1 MNWTY
6 ERLDENGNVQHCPM
20 VDADGSV
27 TGRVVIN
34 VKAWFDE
41 NPDERIARGWVK
53 HISYDYDE
61 IKEMCPHDP
70 QTQLLV
76 RSTRQ
81 VDEHTIEDAFHAID
95 KSEEAM
101 LMEDIFNTAGLYV
114 PTGHVIL
121 DGHGGV
127 IV

>member
-6 ERLDENGNVQHCPM
+6 ERLDENGNVQHCPAI
-20 VDADGSV
+20 DADGSV
-27 TGRVVIN
+27 TGRIVVN

-41 NPDERIARGWVK
+41 NPEERIARGWVK
-53 HISYDYDE
+53 HLTPTSDE
-61 IKEMCPHDP
+61 IKEAYDWDP
-70 QTQLLV
+70 QSQMLV
-76 RSTRQ
+76 QSTRV
-81 VDEHTIEDAFHAID
+81 VDEHTVEDVFHVID

-101 LMEDIFNTAGLYV
+101 LMEEIFNAAGLYV